1 VSGPFVV
8 SGGRITLAVGDDEKG
23 VLRSVPT
30 LLDIGGDA
38 DGRLAYSPH
47 PDDEDAAAKYRDLV
61 GDDLAQMRRVDRAAF
76 EEVLEGESEQPE
88 TIEAFMRVIGEA
100 RIVLADRLGI
110 EDDGWESEMDMRS
123 DPELALLGW
132 LGYLQDAAVEALS
145 DLL

>member
-8 SGGRITLAVGDDEKG
+8 SGDRITFSVGDEERG
-23 VLRSVPT
+23 VLRSVPA

-38 DGRLAYSPH
+38 DGRLDYTPH
-47 PDDEDAAAKYRDLV
+47 PDDEDAATKYRDLV

-76 EEVLEGESEQPE
+76 EKVLDGESGPPE

-100 RIVLADRLGI
+100 RIVLAGRLGI

-132 LGYLQDAAVEALS
+132 LGYLQDAAVETLTE
-145 DLL
+145 LF